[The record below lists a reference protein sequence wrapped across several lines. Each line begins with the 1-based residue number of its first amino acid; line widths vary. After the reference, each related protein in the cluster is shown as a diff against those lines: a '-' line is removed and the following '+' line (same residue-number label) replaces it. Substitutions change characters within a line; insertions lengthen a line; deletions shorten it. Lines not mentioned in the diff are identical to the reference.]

1 MINKNRKN
9 WIIALILTITIPL
22 LVGFYFLLKGKFEL
36 FALFL
41 YTISANSFIP
51 FPHEPAVIY
60 YGKIFPPLTV
70 AVVCGL
76 ATCISAWIDIMVLGT
91 FFSHEKIV
99 EFKEKSRVYKIAE
112 RFFNQTPFWTMVFAG
127 LTPVPFYP
135 FRVIGIFSG
144 YVRWKYVLSTF
155 IGRTPRYYILAW
167 LGNRYSIETRYI
179 IFLFFIMLIPPMIQ
193 IVRKKFP
200 SGVV

>member
-1 MINKNRKN
+1 MINKDSKN
-9 WIIALILTITIPL
+9 WFIALILTITIPV

-60 YGKIFPPLTV
+60 YGKIFPPLKI

-76 ATCISAWIDIMVLGT
+76 ATCISAWIDSMVLGT
-91 FFSHEKIV
+91 FFTHEKIMK
-99 EFKEKSRVYKIAE
+99 FKEKSRVYKIVE
-112 RFFNQTPFWTMVFAG
+112 HFFNQT
-127 LTPVPFYP
+127 PFYP

-167 LGNRYSIETRYI
+167 LGNRYFIGTRYI
-179 IFLFFIMLIPPMIQ
+179 IFLFFIMIIPPMIK
-193 IVRKKFP
+193 IVRKRFP
-200 SGVV
+200 

>member
-91 FFSHEKIV
+91 FFSHEKIIK
-99 EFKEKSRVYKIAE
+99 FKEKS
-112 RFFNQTPFWTMVFAG
+112 
-127 LTPVPFYP
+127 L
-135 FRVIGIFSG
+135 
-144 YVRWKYVLSTF
+144 
-155 IGRTPRYYILAW
+155 
-167 LGNRYSIETRYI
+167 
-179 IFLFFIMLIPPMIQ
+179 
-193 IVRKKFP
+193 
-200 SGVV
+200 